1 MEDQQKE
8 LEEQREMAA
17 NRLAELDRL
26 HQNHRDVLQQ
36 LEHLKMD
43 VCSVLKQIQSNCNM
57 NNPFFPNEDPS
68 TSGICGRRDDRVQVP
83 AVAVLCFV

>member
-1 MEDQQKE
+1 MAAFFLKMEDQHKE

-43 VCSVLKQIQSNCNM
+43 V
-57 NNPFFPNEDPS
+57 
-68 TSGICGRRDDRVQVP
+68 R
-83 AVAVLCFV
+83 

>member
-1 MEDQQKE
+1 MEDQHKE
-8 LEEQREMAA
+8 LEEQREMAS

-43 VCSVLKQIQSNCNM
+43 VS
-57 NNPFFPNEDPS
+57 
-68 TSGICGRRDDRVQVP
+68 
-83 AVAVLCFV
+83 

>member
-1 MEDQQKE
+1 MEDQHKE

-43 VCSVLKQIQSNCNM
+43 VRTHHLPIIDVRIYTVLLRRFANCL
-57 NNPFFPNEDPS
+57 S
-68 TSGICGRRDDRVQVP
+68 R
-83 AVAVLCFV
+83 

>member
-1 MEDQQKE
+1 MFCLKSELASITEVILKQMEDQHKE
-8 LEEQREMAA
+8 LEEQREMAT

-43 VCSVLKQIQSNCNM
+43 VIPLNFPYDLLKFTKQFSFM
-57 NNPFFPNEDPS
+57 F
-68 TSGICGRRDDRVQVP
+68 
-83 AVAVLCFV
+83 